1 MTTMYIVKEEIIIDN
16 TFNEGVL
23 LKTTD
28 KQRAERIANKTFLAM
43 SKIPEFIGAI
53 INDTVNKKILHN
65 TISGDSYI
73 IEIEEYNSK
82 DIE

>member
-1 MTTMYIVKEEIIIDN
+1 MEIYYIVREEIIVNN

-23 LKTTD
+23 LRTKD
-28 KQRAERIANKTFLAM
+28 KQRAERIANKVFLAM
-43 SKIPEFIGAI
+43 SKTPEFIGAI
-53 INDTVNKKILHN
+53 INNTVNKKILHN

-73 IEIEEYNSK
+73 VEIEEYSS